1 MSRIWVLGGLTL
13 AVLAACVFLNGALI
27 DTSAALNQPT
37 MAKGVVFQDANG
49 NGKFDAGETPL
60 PMVRVSNGAEIVLTG
75 DDGRYQLPVTDD
87 TILFVIKPRGYRTP
101 ISDQMLPRFYYIH
114 KPNGSPESKFP
125 GVAKTGPLPES
136 VDFPLIPQDEPDRFQ
151 AILFGDTQP
160 RNIQEVEFIAHDVIE
175 DMIGIEA
182 AFGVTLG
189 DIVFD
194 DLAIMEPL
202 NQTIAL
208 LGIPWYNVIGNHDIN
223 YDAKNRKHANETY
236 ERVYGPS
243 YYSFD
248 YGPAHFLV
256 LDDINWQVD
265 EASGKG
271 KYTGGF
277 GPEQIAF
284 IKRDLE
290 LLPEDQL
297 VVLMMHI
304 PLFGVEDRQEVY
316 RLIEQRPF
324 CISISGHTH
333 YQEHRFITDADGW
346 RGPQPHHHIV
356 NVTVCGSWWS
366 GAPDER
372 GIPHTVMA
380 CGAPNGYGLIEF
392 NGHDYR
398 WQYVPAGRPPEY
410 QMQVYA
416 PEEVAVGK
424 TAETEILVNVFAGSE
439 RSTVELRVGDGEW
452 QTMTRTAVPDPALV
466 AAIARETELLELKKG
481 AWTKLPKAMNSPHI
495 WSGNLPENI
504 PPGTHA
510 IEVRTT
516 DMFGAT
522 HRGRRIIRIKAAQP

>member
-1 MSRIWVLGGLTL
+1 MRRNWILGSLTVCLL
-13 AVLAACVFLNGALI
+13 ATCVFIGEALI
-27 DTSAALNQPT
+27 DTSAALT
-37 MAKGVVFQDANG
+37 ETSTARGIVFHDANG
-49 NGKFDAGETPL
+49 NQKFDDGEQPL
-60 PMVRVSNGAEIVLTG
+60 PNVRVSNGAEIVLT
-75 DDGRYQLPVTDD
+75 DDNGRYAIPVTDD
-87 TILFVIKPRGYRTP
+87 AILFVIKPRGYRTP
-101 ISDQMLPRFYYIH
+101 LSVDMLPRFYYVH

-125 GVAKTGPLPES
+125 GVASTGPLPES
-136 VDFPLIPQDEPDRFQ
+136 VDFPLTPQEEPEQFQ

-160 RNIQEVEFIAHDVIE
+160 RNQKEVDFIAHDVIE
-175 DMIGIEA
+175 DLIGTQA

-202 NQTIAL
+202 NRTIAL

-223 YDAKNRKHANETY
+223 YDAKHRKHANETY

-256 LDDINWQVD
+256 LDDINWQIDDV
-265 EASGKG
+265 SGKG

-333 YQEHRFITDADGW
+333 YQEHRFLTDADGW
-346 RGPQPHHHIV
+346 KGPQPHHHIV

-372 GIPHTVMA
+372 GIPHAMMSD
-380 CGAPNGYGLIEF
+380 GAPNGYSIIEF

-398 WQYVPAGRPPEY
+398 MEFVPAGRPRDY
-410 QMQVYA
+410 QLQIHA
-416 PEEVAVGK
+416 PEVIAVDK
-424 TAETEILVNVFAGSE
+424 VAETDVLVNIFAGSE
-439 RSTVELRVGDGEW
+439 RSIVEMRLGAGDW
-452 QTMTRTAVPDPALV
+452 TLMTRTAVPDPALL
-466 AAIARETELLELKKG
+466 AAIAREADLLELKTG
-481 AWTKLPKAMNSPHI
+481 AWTRLPKPMKSPHI
-495 WSGNLPENI
+495 WSAKLPTHV
-504 PPGTHA
+504 PARTHA
-510 IEVRTT
+510 IEIRTT

-522 HRGRRIIRIKAAQP
+522 HYGRRVIRVSP